1 MLFLLGLEVERRRVE
16 SDVAE
21 ARYRGRDGERAL
33 VLVLAFAAIDVVA
46 RKREEVGDDDTG
58 RGLELE
64 DVAEVPLDRLTPI
77 ERSWPTVRKVGDA
90 HLLIVR
96 QLVVVPHDE

>member
-1 MLFLLGLEVERRRVE
+1 MLFLLGLEVEGRGVE

-21 ARYRGRDGERAL
+21 ARYSGRDGEGAL

-46 RKREEVGDDDTG
+46 RKREEVGDDDAG

-64 DVAEVPLDRLTPI
+64 DVAEVPLDRLPPI
-77 ERSWPTVRKVGDA
+77 ERSEPPVRKVGDA
-90 HLLIVR
+90 DL
-96 QLVVVPHDE
+96 LVVRPLDR